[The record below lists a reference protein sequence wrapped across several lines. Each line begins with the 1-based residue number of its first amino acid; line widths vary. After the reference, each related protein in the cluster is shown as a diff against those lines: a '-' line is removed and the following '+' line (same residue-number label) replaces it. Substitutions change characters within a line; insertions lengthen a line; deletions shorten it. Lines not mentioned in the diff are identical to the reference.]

1 MYRRHIYL
9 NTPVKHTFSFP
20 IKKKLVKPEKLS
32 EIISQYAYLKHIP
45 IRSSKYGA
53 NVHKMLLSYC
63 TIQAHLIMPD
73 VPCIMLQW
81 CNNLLLNESPHIS
94 FTAIAELM
102 AIEGKIVEQYL
113 LETLMGQL
121 FLLDF
126 SSSSKTTDSEAA
138 LFITNMH
145 KTSRVIVAAMS

>member
-1 MYRRHIYL
+1 
-9 NTPVKHTFSFP
+9 
-20 IKKKLVKPEKLS
+20 
-32 EIISQYAYLKHIP
+32 
-45 IRSSKYGA
+45 
-53 NVHKMLLSYC
+53 
-63 TIQAHLIMPD
+63 
-73 VPCIMLQW
+73 
-81 CNNLLLNESPHIS
+81 
-94 FTAIAELM
+94 M